1 MQNLFFNMEES
12 NVTVYDL
19 KGSWINRLK
28 MPDSENTSKFTGL
41 DTNFKID
48 KNHQPYILSE

>member
-1 MQNLFFNMEES
+1 L
-12 NVTVYDL
+12 TVYDL

-28 MPDSENTSKFTGL
+28 MPESDDPSKFTGL

-48 KNHQPYILSE
+48 KNHQPYILREEEYKAIHGSME